1 MTIFY
6 TALFKVHFSH
16 KLVFFYYWSYVYY
29 HLILHNKKQQL
40 LFYSLLASRIIWVW
54 HTTCRITFFLDKL
67 LLLCQWSLWSVVS
80 RDWSLLYHSVQGQPL
95 LRYYTSRNLIPLH
108 HWFTGE
114 LSLESVKR
122 LQWIFLLH
130 WWSLCLLVHFY
141 RPKMLHPHSWD
152 ISGINL
158 VPHC

>member
-40 LFYSLLASRIIWVW
+40 LFYSLLASWIIWVW
-54 HTTCRITFFLDKL
+54 HTCRITFFLDKL

-80 RDWSLLYHSVQGQPL
+80 WDWSLLYHSVQGQPL

-130 WWSLCLLVHFY
+130 WWSLCLWVHFY
-141 RPKMLHPHSWD
+141 QPKMLHPHSWD